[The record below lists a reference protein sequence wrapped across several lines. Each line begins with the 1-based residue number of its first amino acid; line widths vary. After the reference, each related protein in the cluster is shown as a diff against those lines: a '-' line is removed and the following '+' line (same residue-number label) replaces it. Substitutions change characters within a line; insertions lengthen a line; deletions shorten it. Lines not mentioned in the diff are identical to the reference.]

1 MVDAL
6 ELLTERG
13 VELEVEIAGRGPEE
27 EALKAQVSRAGLD
40 SRVRFVG
47 FLSDHQDV
55 ESFVASASVA
65 VAPYDTEVE
74 SFTRYADPS
83 KLRSYT
89 AAGVPVVLT
98 DVPPNA
104 HELAEHAG
112 AEVVPDTAEG
122 LADGIERALGPAEEW
137 QRRRA
142 AALEYSKGFDWSV
155 IVPEALAKVGFRP

>member
-1 MVDAL
+1 M
-6 ELLTERG
+6 
-13 VELEVEIAGRGPEE
+13 
-27 EALKAQVSRAGLD
+27 
-40 SRVRFVG
+40 
-47 FLSDHQDV
+47 
-55 ESFVASASVA
+55 ASSSVA

-104 HELAEHAG
+104 HELAEKAG
-112 AEVVPDTAEG
+112 AEVVPYTAEG

-142 AALEYSKGFDWSV
+142 DALEYSKGFDWSV